1 MPFVAAYTNHIAT
14 AMLAQQHSPLVDQ
27 EQIKRHSIITL
38 KEWVCNP
45 LQNRK

>member
-1 MPFVAAYTNHIAT
+1 
-14 AMLAQQHSPLVDQ
+14 MLAQQHSPLVDS

-38 KEWVCNP
+38 KEFVCNP